1 MVGLFF
7 LNNIDIY
14 HIFLNLC
21 IKATTTIIHQ
31 NHIISNFILKSKNIS
46 DQNYSYAI
54 ISITMVLL
62 LFGFFGLVLIYTK
75 SITTSFQE
83 NIDIIIELK
92 NEIGKESQSIIKNL
106 QKSSFIKPNSVK
118 FIDKDIAFKQLKE
131 QLGDDLVQYDIN
143 NPLYDIIKF
152 NVLADY
158 MTPEKIK
165 SIKQN
170 LLKNA
175 NIRDV
180 YYQETFLDT
189 LMKNIQKIAWVSLFI
204 GFIGLIVAI
213 ALIHNTFKLAF
224 FEKRFL
230 IKNMQ
235 LVGADDQF
243 ISRPFVMQSLYNG
256 LISSIISIFL
266 LAVLVVY
273 IQKGFFN
280 QYNETDFLSI
290 GLLFLGLTMIGVVIS
305 TVSTY
310 VIIKKFLI
318 KDVDEMY

>member
-1 MVGLFF
+1 VDHHLFLHNSLD
-7 LNNIDIY
+7 LN
-14 HIFLNLC
+14 
-21 IKATTTIIHQ
+21 
-31 NHIISNFILKSKNIS
+31 SKSIS

-92 NEIGKESQSIIKNL
+92 NDIDSESQTIIKDL
-106 QKSSFIKPNSVK
+106 QKSPFIKPNSVK

-131 QLGDDLVQYDIN
+131 EFGDDLIQYDIN

-158 MTPEKIK
+158 MTPDKIS

-170 LLKNA
+170 LLQNS

-189 LMKNIQKIAWVSLFI
+189 LIKNIQKFGWVSLII
-204 GFIGLIVAI
+204 GLIGLIVAI

-224 FEKRFL
+224 FEKRFI

-235 LVGADDQF
+235 LVGADDKF
-243 ISRPFVMQSLYNG
+243 ISRPFVLQSLYNG

-266 LAVLVVY
+266 LAVLVAY

-280 QYNETDFLSI
+280 QYNETDFVRI
-290 GLLFLGLTMIGVVIS
+290 GLLFLGLTLIGVVIS
-305 TVSTY
+305 TLSTY
-310 VIIKKFLI
+310 VIIRKFLN